1 MCRYSMT
8 SWCEIT
14 NRRQFLWL
22 AEKGNPHIK
31 RRPSIWRQPKCKTNL
46 IYFSYLERESSSDE
60 EEEVKKHHRSVSK
73 QSDSNKNGDNDD
85 DDDEL
90 EKFMSEINKQAEKEV
105 KESEIKVWKAVI
117 VYPIFIWFKK
127 M

>member
-1 MCRYSMT
+1 M
-8 SWCEIT
+8 
-14 NRRQFLWL
+14 
-22 AEKGNPHIK
+22 
-31 RRPSIWRQPKCKTNL
+31 
-46 IYFSYLERESSSDE
+46 ERESSSDE